1 MKDDHKTK
9 EELIDELELH
19 RQRLAEL
26 ERKIDRLEAL
36 EEKSPVK
43 STARYPRVKLDAT
56 IEFIGHFDT
65 VQAKG
70 INFSEGGICFELN
83 EALPFD
89 LKFAH
94 EGEVHEH
101 CAHLIWMKRFP
112 DGGYRFG
119 LQFVPAEANPSRS

>member
-9 EELIDELELH
+9 EELIDELEMH

-26 ERKIDRLEAL
+26 ERKIDKLEAL
-36 EEKSPVK
+36 EEKSSVK
-43 STARYPRVKLDAT
+43 STARHPRVKLNAP

-89 LKFAH
+89 LCFAH
-94 EGEVHEH
+94 EGETHKR

-119 LQFVPAEANPSRS
+119 LQFVQAEENTSRY

>member
-9 EELIDELELH
+9 EELIDELEMH

-26 ERKIDRLEAL
+26 ERKIDKLEAL
-36 EEKSPVK
+36 EEKKSVK
-43 STARYPRVKLDAT
+43 STSRYPRVKLNAT
-56 IEFIGHFDT
+56 IEFIGHFDS

-89 LKFAH
+89 LSFVH
-94 EGEVHEH
+94 EGETHNR

-119 LQFVPAEANPSRS
+119 LQFVPAATSTSRS

>member
-26 ERKIDRLEAL
+26 ERKIDKLEAL
-36 EEKSPVK
+36 EEKSTVT
-43 STARYPRVKLDAT
+43 STARHPRVKLNAP

-89 LKFAH
+89 LCFVH
-94 EGEVHEH
+94 EGATQKR

-119 LQFVPAEANPSRS
+119 LQFVQAEENTERY